1 MRTKKR
7 NLLSSSKNEDDRVHK
22 RSKDNENVGEANEAQ
37 QMINDME
44 LDDNSTEYLSND
56 EIDQQSKQEKKNE
69 DDKMSEDSQQVA
81 YFSFSFLFFENF
93 KDT

>member
-7 NLLSSSKNEDDRVHK
+7 NLISSPKNEDSRVHK
-22 RSKDNENVGEANEAQ
+22 RSKDDENVGEASEAQ
-37 QMINDME
+37 QMDNEDGLDELE
-44 LDDNSTEYLSND
+44 LDDNSTEYISND

-81 YFSFSFLFFENF
+81 YFSF
-93 KDT
+93 

>member
-7 NLLSSSKNEDDRVHK
+7 NLISSPKNEDSRVHK
-22 RSKDNENVGEANEAQ
+22 RSKDDENVGEANEAQ
-37 QMINDME
+37 QMINDNDDVEFELELE

-56 EIDQQSKQEKKNE
+56 EIDQQSKQEKKKE

-81 YFSFSFLFFENF
+81 YFSF
-93 KDT
+93 